1 MVAYYNLSDRR
12 RTLKTFLLSATLI
25 TFALTAGAAVAAEA
39 GEAEPMKIDWLN
51 SIYKAIE
58 LAESQNKPILLDIF
72 LPT

>member
-25 TFALTAGAAVAAEA
+25 TFALTAGAAVAAEVGG
-39 GEAEPMKIDWLN
+39 GEPVKIEWLK
-51 SIYKAIE
+51 SIDQAME
-58 LAESQNKPILLDIF
+58 LAESQNKPILLDVF